1 MKNNYT
7 TFFNLRF
14 NIVYFSNLYYFYYGN
29 MIMLIMQKTLQKNQ
43 KLELKTIYF
52 NSNARFSFQRA
63 ANGRN

>member
-52 NSNARFSFQRA
+52 NSNVRSSFQRA